1 MRVERIRHRHRQVE
15 SVVARA
21 RSGERFELEAPYV
34 ISTMPIRDLI
44 AALDPAAPAEVRRA
58 ADQLRYRDYLTV
70 VLIVKRQSVFPDN
83 WLYVHSPEV
92 KLGRVQNY
100 KNWSPAM
107 VPDPYRTSLGLE
119 YFLWD
124 EDEQWSWPAE
134 RLIEMGISDCVQI
147 GLIERAEVEDGT
159 VVRVP
164 KAYPVYDQHYREHL
178 ATVRRYL
185 ETFENLQTVGRNG
198 QHRYNNQDHSM
209 LTGMYAARN
218 LTGAHYDVW
227 SVNTEAEYLEERRVP
242 TPRRAAPVAGRE
254 VTAGRAVQTV
264 FAHLD
269 PVALGIAVGT
279 VSGILL
285 FLATVILLL
294 KGGPVVG
301 PRLGLLRHYFIGFT
315 VTWAGA
321 FVALL
326 EAGVVGFILGFASA
340 TLRNWM
346 LAAYATLL
354 KRRALAAERRDLLG
368 RM

>member
-1 MRVERIRHRHRQVE
+1 
-15 SVVARA
+15 
-21 RSGERFELEAPYV
+21 
-34 ISTMPIRDLI
+34 
-44 AALDPAAPAEVRRA
+44 
-58 ADQLRYRDYLTV
+58 
-70 VLIVKRQSVFPDN
+70 
-83 WLYVHSPEV
+83 
-92 KLGRVQNY
+92 
-100 KNWSPAM
+100 
-107 VPDPYRTSLGLE
+107 
-119 YFLWD
+119 
-124 EDEQWSWPAE
+124 
-134 RLIEMGISDCVQI
+134 
-147 GLIERAEVEDGT
+147 
-159 VVRVP
+159 
-164 KAYPVYDQHYREHL
+164 
-178 ATVRRYL
+178 
-185 ETFENLQTVGRNG
+185 
-198 QHRYNNQDHSM
+198 M